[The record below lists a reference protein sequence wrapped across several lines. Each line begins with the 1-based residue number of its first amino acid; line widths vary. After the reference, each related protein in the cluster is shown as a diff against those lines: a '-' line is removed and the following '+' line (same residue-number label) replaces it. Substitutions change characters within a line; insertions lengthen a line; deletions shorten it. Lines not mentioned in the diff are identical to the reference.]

1 MRIKKIEINHFKGL
15 YGKYELD
22 LSRNG
27 NNLMLYGENGSGK
40 SSFAKALKLFF
51 QSSEEEIHISD
62 YENIFIKE
70 AEQNTGY
77 IKIIFGEAGNRRSD
91 QPFVL
96 DNSHYKQTE
105 PYIYKA
111 NKIKGFLDYKS
122 LLKTHSLD
130 TTEVNV
136 FDLLVNNLLS
146 DLTNPQTSNTLLSD
160 WRKLSLFV
168 KDRRTRKYESMISA
182 DGLLFKFN
190 TGLREKLEEVENKA
204 NEIIELFKYNIKIH
218 LHFNNVVIGRERGF
232 ATPKI
237 ILRIDFFDKEN
248 LQEHHHFLNE
258 ARLTAISIAIYL
270 GAVLTNPG
278 TDYKLLVLDDI
289 FIGLDTS
296 NRLPFLNVLDEKFSD
311 YQVFMTT
318 YDTSWYELVKSEK
331 TSGWTFAEMYVKK
344 EHQNGYEIPI
354 LRSNT
359 DFIDIANYYLN
370 EKGDLKASSVYI
382 RSEFERLISKF
393 CHDKRIP
400 VKFNKRPGKVS
411 SEDFWSAMKDT
422 KKRDDSR
429 FITEQLRDD
438 IKTQKMLV
446 MNPFVHYDINKPEF
460 RAELQRTIDLVEEL
474 KSALA

>member
-122 LLKTHSLD
+122 LLKTHFLD

-168 KDRRTRKYESMISA
+168 KDRRTRKYE
-182 DGLLFKFN
+182 
-190 TGLREKLEEVENKA
+190 
-204 NEIIELFKYNIKIH
+204 
-218 LHFNNVVIGRERGF
+218 
-232 ATPKI
+232 
-237 ILRIDFFDKEN
+237 
-248 LQEHHHFLNE
+248 
-258 ARLTAISIAIYL
+258 
-270 GAVLTNPG
+270 
-278 TDYKLLVLDDI
+278 
-289 FIGLDTS
+289 
-296 NRLPFLNVLDEKFSD
+296 
-311 YQVFMTT
+311 
-318 YDTSWYELVKSEK
+318 
-331 TSGWTFAEMYVKK
+331 
-344 EHQNGYEIPI
+344 
-354 LRSNT
+354 
-359 DFIDIANYYLN
+359 
-370 EKGDLKASSVYI
+370 
-382 RSEFERLISKF
+382 
-393 CHDKRIP
+393 
-400 VKFNKRPGKVS
+400 
-411 SEDFWSAMKDT
+411 
-422 KKRDDSR
+422 
-429 FITEQLRDD
+429 
-438 IKTQKMLV
+438 
-446 MNPFVHYDINKPEF
+446 
-460 RAELQRTIDLVEEL
+460 
-474 KSALA
+474 